1 MKTVPESNA
10 ELLSV
15 EDTHKDIASLT
26 AVLERRQ
33 AEQKAYDILKRPSIR
48 KALDEIISSGV
59 CKDEEEAIEKALR
72 ILLTAG
78 VEI

>member
-15 EDTHKDIASLT
+15 EDAHRDIAVLT
-26 AVLERRQ
+26 AILELRQ

-48 KALDEIISSGV
+48 EALDKIIASGA
-59 CKDEEEAIEKALR
+59 CKNEEEAIEKALKTF
-72 ILLTAG
+72 LTAHR
-78 VEI
+78 